1 MTSPATPPVVPTGSV
16 RTIHSADV
24 VVPITSA
31 PIGGGA
37 IVVADGTIVA
47 VGPLD
52 AARADYP
59 DAAHTRWP
67 GVLVAG
73 LVNAHTHLQYTSFAS
88 VGATQYVDYTAWS
101 ARFVEE
107 YDLRHDAD
115 WRAIARRG
123 AQEMIASGV
132 TAIGDVVTDLAA
144 RDVLVDL
151 DIPGVAYLELIGVD
165 LEDWNGG
172 VGAGLRDAVSSAPT
186 SPWTTVGISPHA
198 PYSVDEPV
206 LTAMADLARDLGVR
220 LHIHVGESDG
230 EDEFYRTG
238 TGSLAERVRR
248 VATRRVGILE
258 RGGSGMGTAELTQNL
273 GLLGPTCHIAHGVYL
288 GREGRAIMAANDTV
302 VALCPRSNRIVGID
316 DPPVGDYLRESVPFA
331 VGTDSLSSSPSLD
344 LMADVKSLHD
354 LAVAGGYTA
363 DDLDDRLLHAAT
375 MGGATAL
382 GLDAA
387 LGSLEVG
394 KRADFAVF
402 DLPGSEPVSA
412 ANVARRLVHDGASH
426 CTATVIRG
434 VTRRRP
440 LPPGSG
446 TSGNVTAG
454 A

>member
-1 MTSPATPPVVPTGSV
+1 MTPVTSLTSAAVPVGSV
-16 RTIHSADV
+16 PAIHGADV
-24 VVPITSA
+24 VVPITTT
-31 PIGGGA
+31 PIAGGA
-37 IVVADGTIVA
+37 IVVADGTIVY
-47 VGPLD
+47 VGSRD
-52 AARADYP
+52 EAHASFP
-59 DAAHTRWP
+59 DAAHTDWS

-73 LVNAHTHLQYTSFAS
+73 LVNAHTHLQYTSFAE

-101 ARFVEE
+101 VRFMSE

-115 WRAIARRG
+115 WRAIARHG

-165 LEDWNGG
+165 LDDWDAG
-172 VGAGLRDAVSSAPT
+172 VGAGLRDAVTSAPT

-206 LTAMADLARDLGVR
+206 LTAMADLARELGVR

-238 TGSLAERVRR
+238 TGALAERVRQ

-258 RGGSGMGTAELTQNL
+258 RGGSGMGTAELTQSL

-288 GREGRAIMAANDTV
+288 GAGGRSIMAANHTV

-316 DPPVGDYLRESVPFA
+316 DPPVAGYLRESVPFA

-344 LMADVKSLHD
+344 LMADVRSLHD
-354 LAVAGGYTA
+354 LAIDGGYA
-363 DDLDDRLLHAAT
+363 SDDLDDRLLHAAT

-382 GLDAA
+382 GLDMSS
-387 LGSLEVG
+387 GSLEVG

-402 DLPGSEPVSA
+402 DLPGDDPVTVTDVTS
-412 ANVARRLVHDGASH
+412 RLVRDGAGQ
-426 CTATVIRG
+426 CVATVIG
-434 VTRRRP
+434 
-440 LPPGSG
+440 
-446 TSGNVTAG
+446 G
-454 A
+454 AERFRDG